1 MPLYEAETYF
11 ARAIGCART
20 GDFAGARSNAD
31 KLAELRDR
39 LPQGNQ
45 GWEGNA
51 DLVEVQH
58 LQAAAWLAPS
68 EKREAEAVRLMKS
81 AITLEETT
89 PARLFQAA
97 FLAWNGHLGHLLF
110 EPNQPEQSL

>member
-1 MPLYEAETYF
+1 VGFLLVTHWSGISGLRPRRSDSKSSNALYEAETYF

-20 GDFAGARSNAD
+20 GDLAGARSNAD

-58 LQAAAWLAPS
+58 LQAEAWLAHA
-68 EKREAEAVRLMKS
+68 EKREQ
-81 AITLEETT
+81 TL
-89 PARLFQAA
+89 
-97 FLAWNGHLGHLLF
+97 LG
-110 EPNQPEQSL
+110 

>member
-20 GDFAGARSNAD
+20 GDLAGARSNAD

-39 LPQGNQ
+39 LPQENQ

-58 LQAAAWLAPS
+58 LQAEAWLAHPEKPDPDAVKRLKPAPS
-68 EKREAEAVRLMKS
+68 LAQTPPPHLFPTPFPPRLH
-81 AITLEETT
+81 
-89 PARLFQAA
+89 
-97 FLAWNGHLGHLLF
+97 HL
-110 EPNQPEQSL
+110 